1 MKIIHKYVL
10 AESAGPFLIGL
21 FTFTLVVLL
30 QRFSRLADLVIAKG
44 VPLTL
49 VGRLLLSLFPTFLEI
64 TLPAALLLAVLL
76 ALGRLAAD
84 SETTAFQT
92 AGLGMRGVVL
102 PILLLSGGTFFASLF
117 IGWSGIPWG
126 TRQLQDTLAG
136 ILSLRAG
143 AGASEHVFQEIAP
156 GVLLFPDRVSA
167 DGRKMTG
174 VLLSQRVGEK
184 DPLLVFG
191 REGEFSPE
199 SGTHAVRLRLL
210 EGTIHHEDAAAGVY
224 RTATFRRM
232 DFLLPLELVGA
243 GNGEDPKRLTL
254 PELSRRSDALG
265 NAGMGPSYRYHF
277 HRRLSLASSC
287 LAFGLFAL
295 PLGLLRRVR
304 GKSPAFAV
312 TVTLIVFYY
321 LFLAAGGALESRAPA
336 LMVFLIWAPNV
347 IVLGLA
353 LWILWRSETRMVSL
367 PALFE
372 RIPGKK

>member
-44 VPLTL
+44 VPLSL
-49 VGRLLLSLFPTFLEI
+49 VGKLLLSLFPTFLEI

-76 ALGRLAAD
+76 ALGRLTAD
-84 SETTAFQT
+84 SETTALQA
-92 AGLGMRGVVL
+92 AGVGMRGVVF
-102 PILLLSGGTFFASLF
+102 PILLLSGATFLASLY
-117 IGWSGIPWG
+117 IGWSGVPWG
-126 TRQLQDTLAG
+126 TRQLQETLAS

-174 VLLSQRVGEK
+174 VLLSQRVAEK
-184 DPLLVFG
+184 DPLLVLA

-199 SGTHAVRLRLL
+199 NGTHAVRLHLL

-224 RTATFRRM
+224 RTASFRRM
-232 DFLLPLELVGA
+232 EFLLPLVLAGA
-243 GNGEDPKRLTL
+243 GDREDPKRLTL
-254 PELSRRSDALG
+254 PELSRRTATRG
-265 NAGMGPSYRYHF
+265 KAGMGHSYRYHF

-295 PLGLLRRVR
+295 PLGLLQRVR

-312 TVTLIVFYY
+312 TVALIVFYY
-321 LFLAAGGALESRAPA
+321 LFLAAGGALEPWAPA
-336 LMVFLIWAPNV
+336 VMVLLIWAPNA

-353 LWILWRSETRMVSL
+353 LWILWRSETRLVPL
-367 PALFE
+367 PALFG
-372 RIPGKK
+372 RAPGKK